1 MYYYNFHIGDFIKDS
16 AHLTLE
22 EEAIYR
28 RLIDLYYTTE
38 QPIPLDINAVSRSIR
53 ARGNEEMI
61 ELILNEFFNKTLKG
75 FKQKRIEK
83 ELKKYKEKSEKAAK
97 SAKARWDK
105 ASKPCERN
113 ANALQTHSEGNAN
126 RKPTTD
132 NRKPTTNKDLF
143 NECLKY
149 FNDKTGKKFKTA
161 KGLSTRLN
169 DYSVDEVKSVI
180 DSKTIEWLGDD
191 QMEKYL
197 RPETIFGSK
206 FEGYLNN
213 ILSGI
218 DGKPKPKDGGASGPD
233 WKKGLSP
240 EQINQMQGGE

>member
-113 ANALQTHSEGNAN
+113 ANALQTHSERNAN
-126 RKPTTD
+126 RKPITD
-132 NRKPTTNKDLF
+132 NRKPITNKDSKKDKIPYQQIADSYNTNFAIPSL
-143 NECLKY
+143 NPEVAKLNSERKRLIKILWLTCTDSDDETKLTNNLEYWTRY
-149 FNDKTGKKFKTA
+149 FDHCSGIKFLRGDTERTDSFKTWRPDINYVM
-161 KGLSTRLN
+161 K
-169 DYSVDEVKSVI
+169 E
-180 DSKTIEWLGDD
+180 KTYIQVL
-191 QMEKYL
+191 
-197 RPETIFGSK
+197 
-206 FEGYLNN
+206 EGTL
-213 ILSGI
+213 
-218 DGKPKPKDGGASGPD
+218 
-233 WKKGLSP
+233 
-240 EQINQMQGGE
+240 